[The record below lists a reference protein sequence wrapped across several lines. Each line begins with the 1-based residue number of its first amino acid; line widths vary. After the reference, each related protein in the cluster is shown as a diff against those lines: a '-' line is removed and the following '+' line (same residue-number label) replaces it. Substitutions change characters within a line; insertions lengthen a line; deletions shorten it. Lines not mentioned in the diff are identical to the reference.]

1 LSTEPEKASP
11 VEGRDEK
18 GGSTWAQLASI
29 LSYVRPYAGSAGL
42 VVLLLLVS
50 VGFNTLLSL
59 SLKFFIDYAI
69 VPRDRTMLLA
79 IVAVL
84 IASFFIIVVSQAGRD
99 YLYSRLGAHVLNDL
113 RTDMLRHLQS
123 LSPGFFAQAKPGDLL
138 ARFSTDL
145 GAVENAVVLGLP
157 QTLSAFLNV
166 AFSMVF
172 LFFLDWRLALVAV
185 AGLPLC
191 LIGPRVFG
199 PRALEA
205 GYRFRVEQAALAGA
219 IQENLNTQP
228 VVKAFNLTASMSE
241 ALVSRGRRVAELAA
255 RFNFLSLLTER
266 SPNVAMLAFGIVV
279 VVVSGIMAFNGALSL
294 GSLVS
299 FNALFATVSLH
310 VESVSAVT
318 STLLQAAGG
327 MRRIREILDEAPAV
341 VELPDAAPLS
351 SVAGGVSLE
360 RMSFSYLPGRPVLN
374 DVSLD
379 IPHGFKVAFVGP
391 SGSGK
396 STIIKVIMRF
406 YDPQS
411 GRVLIDGTNL
421 RDVRLDTVYD
431 QFGIVFQDSFLFN
444 TSIRDN
450 IRMGKPDASDDEIER
465 AARSAEL
472 DPSMFGSAGLDTDVG
487 DRGERLSGGQ
497 RQRVA
502 IARALIRDP
511 AVLLLDE
518 ATSALDPAS
527 AAAVNDTLARVAT
540 ERTVISVTHRLQD
553 VAGYDRLFV
562 LESGRLKEAGTHAE
576 LLQNKGLYATH
587 WRRQNSVSFS
597 PSAGVGRITDAAL
610 SEIPLFDSIDSSTLA
625 AISASLVTEHVPAD
639 CVVISQGVL
648 GSKFCIIVRGKVAVN
663 ATNASGESRQ
673 VAVLVDGDHF
683 GEMSLISAAPTTAT
697 VKTLLPT
704 ILLTLHR
711 EQFDRLIRDNPRLR
725 TRLDQIVKERLAGLQ
740 ETSAAPL

>member
-1 LSTEPEKASP
+1 MEPEKTPP
-11 VEGRDEK
+11 VEAEEA

-29 LSYVRPYAGSAGL
+29 LSYVRPYSGSAGL
-42 VVLLLLVS
+42 VMLLLLIS

-69 VPRDRTMLLA
+69 VPRDRTMLLTIA
-79 IVAVL
+79 AVL
-84 IASFFIIVVSQAGRD
+84 VASFFIIVVSQAGRD
-99 YLYSRLGAHVLNDL
+99 YLYSRLGANVLNDL
-113 RTDMLRHLQS
+113 RADMLRHLQS

-157 QTLSAFLNV
+157 QMLSAFLNV
-166 AFSMVF
+166 AFSMAF

-191 LIGPRVFG
+191 VIGPRVFG

-219 IQENLNTQP
+219 IQENLSTQP
-228 VVKAFNLTASMSE
+228 VIKAFNLTASMSE
-241 ALVSRGRRVAELAA
+241 ALISRGRRVAELAA

-279 VVVSGIMAFNGALSL
+279 VVVSGIMAFNDALSL

-327 MRRIREILDEAPAV
+327 MRRIREILDVAPAV
-341 VELPDAAPLS
+341 VERTDAAPLS
-351 SVAGGVSLE
+351 SVAGGVSLD
-360 RMSFSYLPGRPVLN
+360 RTSFSYQPGRPVLN
-374 DVSLD
+374 EVSLD
-379 IPHGFKVAFVGP
+379 IPRGFKTAFVGP

-396 STIIKVIMRF
+396 STIIKIIMRF

-411 GRVLIDGTNL
+411 GRVLVDGTNL

-431 QFGIVFQDSFLFN
+431 QFGIVFQDAFLFN
-444 TSIRDN
+444 TTIREN
-450 IRMGKPDASDDEIER
+450 IRLGKPGASDDEIER
-465 AARSAEL
+465 AARMAEL
-472 DPSMFGSAGLDTDVG
+472 DPSMFGSAGLDTIVG

-527 AAAVNDTLARVAT
+527 AAAVNETLARVAS

-553 VAGYDRLFV
+553 VSGYDRLFV

-597 PSAGVGRITDAAL
+597 PSAGVGQVSDAAL
-610 SEIPLFDSIDSSTLA
+610 SEIPLFDQIDPSALA
-625 AISASLVTEHVPAD
+625 AISASLVSEHVPAD
-639 CVVISQGVL
+639 YDVISQGTL
-648 GSKFCIIVRGKVAVN
+648 GSKFCIIVRGKVAVM
-663 ATNASGESRQ
+663 ATDASGESRQ
-673 VAVLVDGDHF
+673 VAVLVDGDYF
-683 GEMSLISAAPTTAT
+683 GEMSLISATPTTAAVRTLVPT
-697 VKTLLPT
+697 V
-704 ILLTLHR
+704 LLTLHR
-711 EQFDRLIRDNPRLR
+711 EQFERLIRDNPQLR
-725 TRLDQIVKERLAGLQ
+725 ARLDQIVKERLEGLR
-740 ETSAAPL
+740 EIAAVPA